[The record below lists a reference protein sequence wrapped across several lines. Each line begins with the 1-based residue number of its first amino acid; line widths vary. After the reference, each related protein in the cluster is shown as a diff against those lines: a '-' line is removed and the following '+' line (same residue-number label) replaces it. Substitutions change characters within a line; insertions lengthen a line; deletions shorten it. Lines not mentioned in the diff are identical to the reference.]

1 MNKIRTWGK
10 SPTILAVTLSL
21 IGEISAPV
29 IAFPTNLAANSVQE
43 TEALS
48 LHAQGDVQLAQNLIG
63 QCRAANRT
71 IDIFSQASVAPG
83 SEALA
88 TLQTNDRVTLA
99 DSGNAGWIG
108 VSSPTNGYVIAR
120 YLKACSGNPPVG
132 SNTCRRADV
141 ALSIRPNPNT
151 TQGSP
156 IGSVAA
162 GGVVKLTNPEQS
174 QVDSTGRTWARI
186 VTPLSGW
193 VSSGF
198 PEGNLGPRFSCS

>member
-1 MNKIRTWGK
+1 MNKIRSWGK
-10 SPTILAVTLSL
+10 SPTILAVALSL
-21 IGEISAPV
+21 IGGISAPV
-29 IAFPTNLAANSVQE
+29 IAVPSTLAANSVQE
-43 TEALS
+43 TEAPS
-48 LHAQGDVQLAQNLIG
+48 LQAQGDVQLAQNLIG

-83 SEALA
+83 SETVA
-88 TLQTNDRVTLA
+88 TLQTNARVTLA

-151 TQGSP
+151 TQGNP

-174 QVDSTGRTWARI
+174 QADSTGRTWVRI
-186 VTPLSGW
+186 VSPLSGW

-198 PEGNLGPRFSCS
+198 PEGNLEPRFSCS

>member
-1 MNKIRTWGK
+1 MNKISHLGK
-10 SPTILAVTLSL
+10 SSTILAVVLSV
-21 IGEISAPV
+21 IGGISAPV
-29 IAFPTNLAANSVQE
+29 MAVPGTLAANSVQE
-43 TEALS
+43 TESPS
-48 LHAQGDVQLAQNLIG
+48 LQQQGDVQLAQNPIG

-83 SEALA
+83 SETVA
-88 TLQTNDRVTLA
+88 TIQTNTRVTLA

-151 TQGSP
+151 TQGSS

-174 QVDSTGRTWARI
+174 QVDSTGRTWVRI
-186 VTPLSGW
+186 VTPLNGW

-198 PEGNLGPRFSCS
+198 PEGNLGSRFSCS